1 MNIIKEGENMATA
14 VMKGDATMESKRVS
28 ISSKRQIT
36 IPQKYF
42 AMLGF
47 DSEAECILKGNE
59 LIIRP
64 VKTTSSGEFDEYILA
79 DLIKEGF
86 GGAELLAE
94 FKKRRKEVR
103 PAVEHFLKEAEN
115 AAHGDGES
123 YSYDDIFGSEDN
135 K

>member
-1 MNIIKEGENMATA
+1 MATA

-47 DSEAECILKGNE
+47 DSEAECILKDNE

-64 VKTTSSGEFDEYILA
+64 VKTTSSGEFDEYILS

-94 FKKRRKEVR
+94 FKKRRKMVR
-103 PAVEHFLKEAEN
+103 PAVEHFLKKAEN
-115 AAHGDGES
+115 AAHGDCES